1 MRPGDRSIMGP
12 GNLLKESWEIVPIL
26 VLLLVGGLIVLQ
38 SGVRRAASD
47 HGFRQVAANLS
58 QMLLRV
64 MGYVALLLAL
74 QSLIG
79 LRPSLG
85 W

>member
-1 MRPGDRSIMGP
+1 MGP
-12 GNLLKESWEIVPIL
+12 GSLLKESWEIVPIL

-38 SGVRRAASD
+38 SGVHRPASGRAL
-47 HGFRQVAANLS
+47 RQFVGNLT

-64 MGYVALLLAL
+64 MGYVGALLAL
-74 QSLIG
+74 QYLIG
-79 LRPSLG
+79 LRPALG

>member
-1 MRPGDRSIMGP
+1 MQGDTSIMGR
-12 GNLLKESWEIVPIL
+12 GSLFREAWEVVPIL

-38 SGVRRAASD
+38 SGVRREASD
-47 HGFRQVAANLS
+47 QGFRQVAANLS

>member
-1 MRPGDRSIMGP
+1 MGP
-12 GNLLKESWEIVPIL
+12 GSLLKESWEIVPIL

-38 SGVRRAASD
+38 SGVHRPASG
-47 HGFRQVAANLS
+47 HALRQLVGTLT

-64 MGYVALLLAL
+64 MSYVGVLLAL
-74 QSLIG
+74 QYLIG
-79 LRPSLG
+79 LRPALG